1 MPNDE
6 DWEDNGDPVV
16 QVIPSEEFT
25 EFEATHKIIKID
37 PQTLQSEQIDINEDS
52 FSREIG

>member
-37 PQTLQSEQIDINEDS
+37 PQTLQSE
-52 FSREIG
+52 

>member
-6 DWEDNGDPVV
+6 FWEDNGDPVV
-16 QVIPSEEFT
+16 QVIPSEEFM

-37 PQTLQSEQIDINEDS
+37 P
-52 FSREIG
+52 